1 MVINFNLTIQSTNG
15 EKSDQWVD
23 LCVTDLITD
32 LLYSKVDQT
41 VDKYL
46 QKVSISFN
54 KSDTAFKEIIS
65 NEIDETKTQIE

>member
-1 MVINFNLTIQSTNG
+1 MVINFNLTIQSTNS

-23 LCVTDLITD
+23 LCVTDLVTD

-46 QKVSISFN
+46 NKVSVSFTE
-54 KSDTAFKEIIS
+54 SDTNFTEIIS
-65 NEIDETKTQIE
+65 NEIDETKT

>member
-1 MVINFNLTIQSTNG
+1 MVINFNLTIQSTNS

-46 QKVSISFN
+46 QKVSISFTE
-54 KSDTAFKEIIS
+54 SDTAFKEIIS

>member
-1 MVINFNLTIQSTNG
+1 MVINFNLTIQSTNS

-23 LCVTDLITD
+23 LCVTDLVTD

-46 QKVSISFN
+46 NKVSVSFN
-54 KSDTAFKEIIS
+54 ESDTAFMQIIS
-65 NEIDETKTQIE
+65 NEIDETKT